1 MRRLRE
7 ESGVYLLV
15 EDSLE
20 ISFSGLDK
28 PIEGLG
34 FISNAKEGL
43 QGFLLHSV
51 LAVRWQGGARNGGEK
66 RPPVEV
72 LGLASQSYRVRDH
85 KPRGRGAE
93 SSVARKRRARERARS
108 GSFPGLGWV
117 ARLAQKRAS
126 CGCGWPTGERTS
138 MSS

>member
-85 KPRGRGAE
+85 KPRGSSCEAGAD
-93 SSVARKRRARERARS
+93 SK
-108 GSFPGLGWV
+108 
-117 ARLAQKRAS
+117 LALPALR
-126 CGCGWPTGERTS
+126 
-138 MSS
+138 